1 MTSQPLPKPQSLRL
15 PRDLDARVRVFAK
28 SLSRKE
34 NGARIAMNKALLTLV
49 EAGLTSLQT
58 DPSPKAGML
67 MALHELDPE
76 WSGTRLGDFEP
87 VAVTT
92 LSGRSPVQIL
102 LDRRG

>member
-1 MTSQPLPKPQSLRL
+1 MASQSLPNPQSLRL
-15 PRDLDARVRVFAK
+15 PRDLDAQVRVFAK
-28 SLSRKE
+28 SISRKE
-34 NGARIAMNKALLTLV
+34 NGARINMNKALLALIEV
-49 EAGLTSLQT
+49 GLKSLQT

-76 WSGTRLGDFEP
+76 WSGARLGDFEP

-92 LSGRSPVQIL
+92 QSGRSPVQVL